1 MARTIAIA
9 SLALAGALLL
19 APSTSVVAQ
28 AARSPENVALCLPAG
43 ANGPVACGTVRAGQ
57 TIRLRVATTTLPT
70 RLIRL
75 EFSQQAAAG
84 RPRRSANVII
94 PPAISRDGGYEVKVP
109 EELCAS
115 AGDRLGNFEIQ
126 HLMSSDNQSETVRR
140 SLGTI
145 TIAC

>member
-19 APSTSVVAQ
+19 DPSTSVVAQ
-28 AARSPENVALCLPAG
+28 AARSPENVALCLPPG

-70 RLIRL
+70 RPIRL

-84 RPRRSANVII
+84 RPGRSANVII

-109 EELCAS
+109 EALCAS
-115 AGDRLGNFEIQ
+115 GGDRLGNFEIQ
-126 HLMSSDNQSETVRR
+126 HLMSSYNQSETVRR

-145 TIAC
+145 TVAC